1 MTWRFIVFIESR
13 NSCLFGIKKLIICT
27 HNLVLITAAL
37 IIKINKWHPYQ
48 IPCGAKINHQS
59 LAVLHSQ
66 CVIKKIHGKFVSKLQ
81 GILFIFSEKKISKNH
96 SKSKLSL
103 RAVDISKEFE
113 MRLYSPRFN
122 IPSAL
127 EGLHFQY
134 LFKVQCCLREL
145 YLSSHYWSYDGN
157 ASYFLG
163 TRFFFIIAFD
173 EACKGHRRSHK
184 LSVF

>member
-1 MTWRFIVFIESR
+1 LTRYHCQITGPTIHASTNYPRVYFVNLMTWRFIVFIESR

-27 HNLVLITAAL
+27 HNLVIITAAL

-127 EGLHFQY
+127 EGLHFHY
-134 LFKVQCCLREL
+134 
-145 YLSSHYWSYDGN
+145 SS
-157 ASYFLG
+157 
-163 TRFFFIIAFD
+163 TAF
-173 EACKGHRRSHK
+173 ES
-184 LSVF
+184 ST

>member
-1 MTWRFIVFIESR
+1 MTRHHCQITGPAIHASTNYPRVYFVNLMTWRFIVFIESR

-27 HNLVLITAAL
+27 HDLVIITAAL

-134 LFKVQCCLREL
+134 LFKLQYCLREL
-145 YLSSHYWSYDGN
+145 YLSSH
-157 ASYFLG
+157 
-163 TRFFFIIAFD
+163 
-173 EACKGHRRSHK
+173 
-184 LSVF
+184 